1 MNKVKDMHI
10 HVRDG
15 LENPDVFHKMIEYGV
30 SIGIEEFLFLEHGFR
45 ISEKHTPI
53 LVDEK
58 TAEKL
63 KNKVKY
69 LNTAYPKIKVWS
81 GIEIDYSKNKDFR
94 NRTLKYIENN
104 KFDFVIGAIH
114 SLKLDSDEYY
124 TAIIDM
130 INSYPINI
138 VAHIKMYD
146 NYQSQNLI
154 HQIMQL
160 CAIKD
165 IYIEINTSDRSIW
178 DIYQLNFML
187 SLMKKYGV
195 NYTIG
200 SDAHCLEEIGYNF
213 QKISDLM
220 SNKRSIKK

>member
-10 HVRDG
+10 HIRDG
-15 LENPDVFHKMIEYGV
+15 LENSVVFHNMIEYGV

-58 TAEKL
+58 TANKL
-63 KNKVKY
+63 KNQIKY
-69 LNTAYPKIKVWS
+69 LNSVYPKIKVWS
-81 GIEIDYSKNKDFR
+81 GIEIDYSKDKDFR
-94 NRTLKYIENN
+94 NKTLKYIENN

-114 SLKLDSDEYY
+114 SMKLESDEYY
-124 TAIIDM
+124 KAIIDM
-130 INSYPINI
+130 INNYPIDI
-138 VAHIKMYD
+138 IAHIKMYE

-154 HQIMQL
+154 HQIMKL

-165 IYIEINTSDRSIW
+165 IYIELNTSDRSIW
-178 DIYQLNFML
+178 DIQQLKFML
-187 SLMKKYGV
+187 TLMKKYGV

-200 SDAHCLEEIGYNF
+200 SDAHCLEEIGHNF
-213 QKISDLM
+213 QNISDFI